1 MLNIKSYKDA
11 FETGLGILA
20 LVMLVAPTFI
30 TITILAFL
38 LVLIIGAIKKQLSFQ
53 WNTMNT
59 LFVAFYL
66 AYFIG
71 MFFTDN
77 QELANK
83 YLEYKLAFL
92 VFPLIFSLSPRAE
105 ISMRKPA
112 LAAIFGVLILSVL
125 GWIHSFQLFAENGS
139 YSSFFGGYFS
149 NIHHPTYYSFF
160 ALFTLV
166 LINEA
171 WKKKWLGSNLG
182 LYLGIGLWLVLVQ
195 LLTVSLAGVLF
206 LLMFGIYLIL
216 LFIKNRFGKNW
227 FVGTLILSPMVLF
240 TLLNYTPGISTQFNT
255 SKKFITEYVKNPV
268 SFVEAEQT
276 YVQGDE
282 TRLIMWTVAALEIID
297 HPLGVGTGNTDDH
310 LRERLLGY
318 GQNEVASHNYNPHN
332 QFLQVTLEIGLIGL
346 MIFLAIIGYSLYQGM
361 SYKNNLVIVLTLSLA
376 FNCLF
381 ESMLQ
386 RQSGI
391 VFFTFW
397 ICLLAAVKL
406 YPKVELE
413 EE

>member
-11 FETGLGILA
+11 FETGLGVLA
-20 LVMLVAPTFI
+20 LVMLVIPTFI

-38 LVLIIGAIKKQLSFQ
+38 LVLMIGAIKKQLSFQ

-92 VFPLIFSLSPRAE
+92 VFPVIFSLSPKVE
-105 ISMRKPA
+105 ISIKKPT
-112 LAAIFGVLILSVL
+112 LAAIFGVLVLSVL

-149 NIHHPTYYSFF
+149 YIHHPTYYSFF
-160 ALFTLV
+160 ALFALV
-166 LINEA
+166 LLNEA
-171 WKKKWLGSNLG
+171 WKKKWLGSNIG
-182 LYLGIGLWLVLVQ
+182 LYFGIGFWLVLIQ
-195 LLTVSLAGVLF
+195 LVTVSLAGVLF
-206 LLMFGIYLIL
+206 LLMFSIYLIL
-216 LFIKNRFGKNW
+216 RFIKNRFGKNW
-227 FVGTLILSPMVLF
+227 FVGTLILSPIVLF
-240 TLLNYTPGISTQFNT
+240 ALLNYTPGLSTQFNT
-255 SKKFITEYVKNPV
+255 SKKFITEYVQSPV
-268 SFVEAEQT
+268 YFIEAEQT

-297 HPLGVGTGNTDDH
+297 HPFGVGTGNTDSH
-310 LRERLLGY
+310 LKERLLGY
-318 GQNEVASHNYNPHN
+318 GQYEVASHNYNPHN
-332 QFLQVTLEIGLIGL
+332 QFLQVTLEIGVIGL
-346 MIFLAIIGYSLYQGM
+346 FIFLAIIGYSLYQGVLN
-361 SYKNNLVIVLTLSLA
+361 KNNLVVILTLCLS

-391 VFFTFW
+391 VFYTFW
-397 ICLLAAVKL
+397 ICILAAVKL
-406 YPKVELE
+406 SPKNELDKG
-413 EE
+413 